1 MSFDLHN
8 NVLVGDYV
16 SSPAERNRVLRN
28 TYALLGLSMVPT
40 VLGAAAGVFFNLGM
54 LMRASP
60 MITMLVFLAGAYGLM
75 HMVQKNSDRAS
86 GVAWLMA
93 FTLFMGVMLSM
104 TLQRILGFKNGA
116 ELIMLAFGG
125 TAVVFVGMAAIAA
138 RVKSDLSGMHKF
150 LIIGAWVLIAAMVVN
165 IFLNIPA
172 LTLTILAA
180 VVLIFSAFLMY
191 DLNQI
196 MTGGETNYIRATLS
210 VYLNVYNI
218 FSALLQLLG
227 IGGGSRD

>member
-1 MSFDLHN
+1 MSFDLN
-8 NVLVGDYV
+8 NNALAAEYV
-16 SSPAERNRVLRN
+16 STPAERNKVLRN
-28 TYALLGLSMVPT
+28 TYALLGLSMIPT
-40 VLGAAAGVFFNLGM
+40 VIGAAAGVFFNLGL

-60 MITMLVFLAGAYGLM
+60 MISMIVFLAGAFGLM
-75 HMVQKNSDRAS
+75 YMVEKNRDRSA

-104 TLQRILGFKNGA
+104 TLSRILGYKNGG

-125 TAVVFVGMAAIAA
+125 TATVFVAMAAIAS

-150 LIIGAWVLIAAMVVN
+150 LMIGALVLFVAMIAN
-165 IFLNIPA
+165 IFLAIPA

-180 VVLIFSAFLMY
+180 VVLLFSAFLMY
-191 DLNQI
+191 DLNKI
-196 MTGGETNYIRATLS
+196 MTGGETNYISATLN
-210 VYLNVYNI
+210 VYLDIYNI

-227 IGGGSRD
+227 IGGGSKD